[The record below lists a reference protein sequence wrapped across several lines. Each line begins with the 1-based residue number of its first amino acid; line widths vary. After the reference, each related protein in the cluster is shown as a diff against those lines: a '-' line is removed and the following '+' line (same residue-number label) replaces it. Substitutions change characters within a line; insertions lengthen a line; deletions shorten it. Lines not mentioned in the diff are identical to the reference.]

1 MQISKTRDMG
11 MQVRLV
17 LFLIVTSNAVLAS
30 GFSDKVDLG
39 PFAIGF
45 TINSSIQP
53 IINTS
58 GPVKQNGFDE
68 YYFQLRAGPFRGRAI
83 NVTIDDY
90 GNNSTEVSE
99 TRLMSLITDAIKSN
113 TYKLDWN
120 KLSIGNMPGIMAQVQ
135 DSESFTS
142 YTISAFSP
150 DEKDKKGET
159 IVLIKSSLPGDIT
172 DSFLHDLKVVRVSSN
187 NIHS

>member
-1 MQISKTRDMG
+1 

-17 LFLIVTSNAVLAS
+17 LFLVLMSNAVLVS

-39 PFAIGF
+39 PFTIGF
-45 TINSSIQP
+45 TINSSVQP
-53 IINTS
+53 LINAS
-58 GPVKQNGFDE
+58 GPVKQDGYDE
-68 YYFQLRAGPFRGRAI
+68 YHFQLRAGPFRGRAI

-90 GNNSTEVSE
+90 RKNGTDVSE

-120 KLSIGNMPGIMAQVQ
+120 KLNIGKIPGIMAQVQ

-150 DEKDKKGET
+150 DEKDGKGET

-172 DSFLHDLKVVRVSSN
+172 DSFLHDLKVVRV
-187 NIHS
+187 IE